1 MKSLCDNSLQ
11 TGILKLVITESG
23 SLMSFLK
30 NAYLALTDKWE
41 LKEPKLY
48 FASKDTPS
56 LLVELAQ
63 LASLNDPSID
73 QKKVE
78 EHRKLFT
85 IGDAG
90 EKSVLFELEH
100 SLLPLVILHD
110 VPIEYK
116 GLKAQLDFVILTRKF
131 ILVLEVKKLF
141 GNIHITEK
149 GEFQRII
156 MRNNRVVSKEG
167 MYSPINQVERHVAIL
182 EKLLKETDMI
192 QSVPIYHA
200 VTFANPKTIIDIAK
214 KAPKEIQQNVIR
226 HDQIKQ
232 YFKAKLTLNSPV
244 NLPDQKIYMIADRI
258 LQYRKPHGFDSTIY
272 RLQDAEPKH
281 QEPVHM
287 KSREDQKAS
296 LIAFR
301 LHYSRQTNRKAY
313 HIFTN
318 QTLDSLL
325 EMQPRDTAQL
335 LEIPG
340 LGPKKVEEF
349 GKTLLDLLHGKETF
363 YENQ

>member
-1 MKSLCDNSLQ
+1 
-11 TGILKLVITESG
+11 
-23 SLMSFLK
+23 MSFLK
-30 NAYLALTDKWE
+30 NAFLAITDKWE

-48 FASKDTPS
+48 YISENTAS
-56 LLVELAQ
+56 LLAELTQ
-63 LASLNDPSID
+63 LASSDEAYID
-73 QKKVE
+73 KKKVE

-85 IGDAG
+85 IGESG

-141 GNIHITEK
+141 GNIYITEK
-149 GEFQRII
+149 GEFQRVIT
-156 MRNNRVVSKEG
+156 RNNRVVSKEG
-167 MYSPINQVERHVAIL
+167 MYSPINQVERHVSIL

-192 QSVPIYHA
+192 QSVPLYHA

-214 KAPKEIQQNVIR
+214 KAPAEIQQNVIR
-226 HDQIKQ
+226 HDQIKT
-232 YFKAKLTLNSPV
+232 YFKSKLALNSPV

-258 LQYRKPHGFDSTIY
+258 LEYRKPHKFDPTSY
-272 RLQDAEPKH
+272 RLQGVSPPLEETLANI
-281 QEPVHM
+281 
-287 KSREDQKAS
+287 SREDQKAS
-296 LIAFR
+296 LTAFR

>member
-1 MKSLCDNSLQ
+1 
-11 TGILKLVITESG
+11 
-23 SLMSFLK
+23 MSFLK

-48 FASKDTPS
+48 FDSKYTSS
-56 LLVELAQ
+56 LLAELGQ
-63 LASLNDPSID
+63 LALSDEPFID

-78 EHRKLFT
+78 EHQKLFA
-85 IGDAG
+85 IGDSG

-156 MRNNRVVSKEG
+156 TRNNRIVSKEG

-192 QSVPIYHA
+192 QSVPLYHA
-200 VTFANPKTIIDIAK
+200 VTFANPKTIIDVAK
-214 KAPKEIQQNVIR
+214 KAPADIQQNVIR

-232 YFKAKLTLNSPV
+232 YFKAKLDLKSPV

-258 LQYRKPHGFDSTIY
+258 LEYRKPLMFDSTSY
-272 RLQDAEPKH
+272 RLQGVTPAVE
-281 QEPVHM
+281 ETVAFI
-287 KSREDQKAS
+287 SREDQKAS
-296 LIAFR
+296 LTAFR

-313 HIFTN
+313 HIFNN

-325 EMQPRDTAQL
+325 EMQPRDTDQL
-335 LEIPG
+335 LEVPG
-340 LGPKKVEEF
+340 LGPKKIEEF

>member
-1 MKSLCDNSLQ
+1 MKSLCDNHMQ

-23 SLMSFLK
+23 SIMSFFK

-56 LLVELAQ
+56 LLAELTQ
-63 LASLNDPSID
+63 LASSDDPSID

-85 IGDAG
+85 IGDSG

-110 VPIEYK
+110 VPIAYK

-141 GNIHITEK
+141 GNIQITDK

-156 MRNNRVVSKEG
+156 TRNNRIISKEG

-182 EKLLKETDMI
+182 EKLLKETELI
-192 QSVPIYHA
+192 QSTPIYHA

-214 KAPKEIQQNVIR
+214 KAPADIQQNVIR

-232 YFKAKLTLNSPV
+232 YLKAKLSLNSPV
-244 NLPDQKIYMIADRI
+244 NLPDQKIYMIADKI
-258 LQYRKPHGFDSTIY
+258 LEYRKSHVFDPTVY
-272 RLQDAEPKH
+272 RLQDVAPQQH
-281 QEPVHM
+281 EPVKL
-287 KSREDQKAS
+287 KSREDQRAS
-296 LIAFR
+296 LTAFR
-301 LHYSRQTNRKAY
+301 LHHSRQTNRKAY

-325 EMQPRDTAQL
+325 EMQPRDTDQL
-335 LEIPG
+335 LEVPG
-340 LGPKKVEEF
+340 LGPKKIEEF
-349 GKTLLDLLHGKETF
+349 GQTLLDLLHGKETF